1 MLEYQGGYRGEI
13 DEMKQGEHDLG
24 YINSVFDRISK
35 NLREEV
41 AIYHIG
47 GNAMCWYGL
56 KETTKDVD
64 LVLTGEGGIDSFRSA
79 VLDSGFIE
87 VEIVS
92 VPGYEHINQY
102 AIFDEVRGIPLNQEF
117 TPGLRV
123 ELFLDQICG
132 GFRFSGGMTSRCVRG
147 EDRGLLKEYFCSID
161 DIFLFKS
168 ITERERDLGDM
179 NLLAER
185 GVNWDIISDEFIDQ
199 VSGMS
204 LPSRKMFVDIFSK
217 SLGDFGRMHGV
228 EIPVFVLRKVSRVL

>member
-1 MLEYQGGYRGEI
+1 MLEYQGGYGGEI
-13 DEMKQGEHDLG
+13 DEIKQGEHDLG

-87 VEIVS
+87 VDIVS

-132 GFRFSGGMTSRCVRG
+132 GFRFSGGMKSRCMRG
-147 EDRGLLKEYFCSID
+147 EDRCLLREYFCSME

-168 ITERERDLGDM
+168 ITERERDLEDM
-179 NLLAER
+179 YRIHRSKPDFEVIRAELRDQLDSMDVKTRMYLLESVKGSLDSLRER
-185 GVNWDIISDEFIDQ
+185 YGV
-199 VSGMS
+199 S
-204 LPSRKMFVDIFSK
+204 LE
-217 SLGDFGRMHGV
+217 L
-228 EIPVFVLRKVSRVL
+228 L